1 MLRLATV
8 DDLADIM
15 AIERSPGYDQL
26 VGRSSAAF
34 HGRAI
39 VDPDYAYLTGLR
51 QDGTIGGFGILRGIT
66 DIMGNLTLKRIA
78 VASPG
83 EGFGKAMLL
92 EIIDWVFENTQTHRF
107 WLDHII
113 TNGRAAHVYE
123 SCGFQ
128 REGVMRQAYA
138 LPDGTRID
146 LALMSLL
153 RPDWE
158 ATSDAAA

>member
-8 DDLADIM
+8 DDIADIM

-34 HGRAI
+34 HARAI
-39 VDPDYAYLTGLR
+39 VDPDYVYLVGLR
-51 QDGTIGGFGILRGIT
+51 DDGTIGGFGILRGVA

-83 EGFGKAMLL
+83 EGFGKALL
-92 EIIDWVFENTQTHRF
+92 LAIIDWVFGNTSTHRF

-113 TNGRAAHVYE
+113 TNHRAAHVYE
-123 SCGFQ
+123 SCDFQ
-128 REGVMRQAYA
+128 HEGVMRQAYA
-138 LPDGTRID
+138 LSDGARVD
-146 LALMSLL
+146 LALMSIL
-153 RPDWE
+153 RPEWE
-158 ATSDAAA
+158 GQRK